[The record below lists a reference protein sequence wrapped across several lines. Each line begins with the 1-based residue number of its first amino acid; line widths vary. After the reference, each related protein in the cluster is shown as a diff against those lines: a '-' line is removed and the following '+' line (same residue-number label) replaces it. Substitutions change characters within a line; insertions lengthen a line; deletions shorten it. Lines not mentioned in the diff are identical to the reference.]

1 MKMERKFNMSHQPVD
16 IIKTKRNNG
25 HYHSDASIK
34 QFGEVFTPDK
44 LVIEMLDKLPQE
56 VFTDKKKTFL
66 DNSCGNGQFLYEVL
80 KRKMEYLY
88 KKQKISLKEAHKI
101 ALSTIYGCE
110 LDSNNAEECR
120 LRLLNGSISKE
131 LRDIVDNNIIT
142 ADALDS
148 KHEGWNKVGFYWENE
163 KTPQLEVVPR
173 VNKNISLSNIKKF
186 QLRKQMVSSSSR

>member
-1 MKMERKFNMSHQPVD
+1 MSLPAPTKEQ
-16 IIKTKRNNG
+16 IKSHG
-25 HYHSDASIK
+25 MC
-34 QFGEVFTPDK
+34 FTPDF
-44 LVIEMLDKLPQE
+44 LVNEMLDKLPID
-56 VFTDKKKTFL
+56 VFTHKHKTFL
-66 DNSCGNGQFLYEVL
+66 DNSCGRGAFLFQVL
-80 KRKMEYLY
+80 KRKMEYLC
-88 KKQKISLKEAHKI
+88 KKQKISIKEAHKI

-110 LDSNNAEECR
+110 LDANNAEECR

>member
-1 MKMERKFNMSHQPVD
+1 
-16 IIKTKRNNG
+16 
-25 HYHSDASIK
+25 
-34 QFGEVFTPDK
+34 
-44 LVIEMLDKLPQE
+44 
-56 VFTDKKKTFL
+56 
-66 DNSCGNGQFLYEVL
+66 
-80 KRKMEYLY
+80 MEYLC

-120 LRLLNGSISKE
+120 LRLLNGSTSKE
-131 LRDIVDNNIIT
+131 LRDIVDNNIIA

>member
-1 MKMERKFNMSHQPVD
+1 MSQPVET
-16 IIKTKRNNG
+16 IKTKRNKG
-25 HYHSDASIK
+25 HYHSDEAIK
-34 QFGEVFTPDK
+34 KNGEVFTPSW
-44 LVIEMLDKLPQE
+44 LVENMLDKLPQE

-80 KRKMEYLY
+80 KRKMEYLC
-88 KKQKISLKEAHKI
+88 KKQKISIKEAHKI

-110 LDSNNAEECR
+110 LDKDNAEECR
-120 LRLLNGSISKE
+120 LRLLNGSTSKE

-142 ADALDS
+142 ADALDP

-186 QLRKQMVSSSSR
+186 QLRKQMARSI